1 MKEASPMDR
10 LSPLD
15 ASFLHIENDVNH
27 MHIGSVGIFEGPPP
41 TYDELIST
49 VGGRLAL
56 VPRYRQKVAMVPLS
70 LGRPVWVDDP
80 HFNIEYHVRHTALP
94 EPGGEQEL
102 RRLVGRVMSQPL
114 DRGKPLWEIWM
125 AEGLEDRRWAMVSKV
140 HHCLVDGVSG
150 AELLAVL
157 LDLSPDVPAPVD
169 DGWHAAAEPS
179 PLRLARDAVVDLMT
193 SPYEQVRAAGSIV
206 RRPRHTLDALREL
219 ATGSVAL
226 SRIVKP
232 TPPTSLTGPIGPHR
246 RYAWTAADLA
256 DIKRIRR
263 AHGGTVNDVVLALI
277 TRGFRDLLRSRG
289 EASDGRVIRTL
300 VPVSV
305 RARTGSGPAE
315 GDGTMDNK
323 VSAMFAEL
331 PVGVDDPVERLA
343 AISQQLDDLKQS
355 KQAVAGEAL
364 TSLSGFAPP
373 MLLALGTRVATR
385 AAHRMGQL
393 DTVTTNVPGPQF
405 PLYLC
410 GRRMVRTCPY
420 VPLATPLRVGVA
432 IFSYD
437 GELVFGVTGDFDCAP
452 DIDVLVRGISN
463 GLTELLPTNGHRA
476 DGSRPRKSAKRP
488 TKPAAVGNRRSRGS
502 RR

>member
-1 MKEASPMDR
+1 MDR

-41 TYDELIST
+41 TYEELTGT

-94 EPGGEQEL
+94 QPGGEPEL

-125 AEGLEDRRWAMVSKV
+125 AEGLEDGRWAMLSKV

-157 LDLSPDVPAPVD
+157 LDLSPEVPAPIG
-169 DGWHAAAEPS
+169 DGWHAAPEPS
-179 PLRLARDAVVDLMT
+179 PIQLARDAVVDLLT

-226 SRIVKP
+226 SRVVRP

-246 RYAWTAADLA
+246 RYAWTVADLT
-256 DIKRIRR
+256 DIKRIRS
-263 AHGGTVNDVVLALI
+263 AHGGTVNDVVLAMI
-277 TRGFRDLLRSRG
+277 TRGFRDLLKSRG
-289 EASDGRVIRTL
+289 EATDGRVIRTL

-305 RARTGSGPAE
+305 RARTGQGLAQ
-315 GDGTMDNK
+315 GDGTMENK

-331 PVGVDDPVERLA
+331 PVGLDDPVARLA
-343 AISQQLDDLKQS
+343 AISRQLDDLKQS

-373 MLLALGTRVATR
+373 MLLVLGTRVATR

-420 VPLATPLRVGVA
+420 VPLAAPLRVGVA

-437 GELVFGVTGDFDCAP
+437 GELVFGVTGDYDGAP
-452 DIDVLVRGISN
+452 DIDVLVQGISN
-463 GLTELLPTNGHRA
+463 GLTELLPTNGHRS
-476 DGSRPRKSAKRP
+476 DGSRPRKSTKRP
-488 TKPAAVGNRRSRGS
+488 AKAGGNRKSR
-502 RR
+502 

>member
-1 MKEASPMDR
+1 MDR

-15 ASFLHIENDVNH
+15 ASFLHIEDDANH

-41 TYDELIST
+41 TYEQLTST

-94 EPGGEQEL
+94 RPGGESEL
-102 RRLVGRVMSQPL
+102 RRLVGRVMSQRL

-125 AEGLEDRRWAMVSKV
+125 AEGLEDDRWAMVSKV

-157 LDLSPDVPAPVD
+157 LDLSPEVPAPVP
-169 DGWHAAAEPS
+169 DGWHPAPEPS
-179 PLRLARDAVVDLMT
+179 PIGLAREAVVDLMT

-206 RRPRHTLDALREL
+206 RRPRHALDALREL

-226 SRIVKP
+226 SRVARP
-232 TPPTSLTGPIGPHR
+232 TPPTSLNGPIGPHR
-246 RYAWTAADLA
+246 RYAWTVAPLA
-256 DIKRIRR
+256 DIKRIRA
-263 AHGGTVNDVVLALI
+263 AHGGTVNDVVLAMI

-289 EASDGRVIRTL
+289 EATDGRVIRTL

-305 RARTGSGPAE
+305 RARSATGPAH
-315 GDGTMDNK
+315 GDGTMENR

-331 PVGVDDPVERLA
+331 PVGLDDPVERLA
-343 AISQQLDDLKQS
+343 AISTQLDDLKQS

-373 MLLALGTRVATR
+373 MLLTLGTRVATR
-385 AAHRMGQL
+385 AARRMGQL

-410 GRRMVRTCPY
+410 GRRMVRACPY
-420 VPLATPLRVGVA
+420 VPLAAPLRVGVA
-432 IFSYD
+432 IFSYN
-437 GELVFGVTGDFDCAP
+437 GELVFGVTGDYDCAP

-463 GLTELLPTNGHRA
+463 GLAELLPSNGHRS
-476 DGSRPRKSAKRP
+476 DGSRRRSAKRP
-488 TKPAAVGNRRSRGS
+488 AARAAPGNRRSKRG
-502 RR
+502 

>member
-1 MKEASPMDR
+1 MDR

-41 TYDELIST
+41 TYDELMST

-102 RRLVGRVMSQPL
+102 CRLVGRVMSQPL

-125 AEGLEDRRWAMVSKV
+125 AEGLEDGRWAMVSKV

-157 LDLSPDVPAPVD
+157 LDLSPEVPAPVD

-193 SPYEQVRAAGSIV
+193 SPYEQVRAVGSIV

-256 DIKRIRR
+256 DIKRIRL

-289 EASDGRVIRTL
+289 EATDGRVIRTL

-305 RARTGSGPAE
+305 RGRSGSGPAE
-315 GDGTMDNK
+315 GDGTMENK

-331 PVGVDDPVERLA
+331 PVGVDDPVARLA

-385 AAHRMGQL
+385 TAHRMGQL

-410 GRRMVRTCPY
+410 GRRMLRTCPY
-420 VPLATPLRVGVA
+420 VPLAAPIRVGVA

-437 GELVFGVTGDFDCAP
+437 GELVFGVTGDYDCAP

-463 GLTELLPTNGHRA
+463 GLAELLPTNGHRS
-476 DGSRPRKSAKRP
+476 DRSRPRKSAKRP
-488 TKPAAVGNRRSRGS
+488 TKPAAAGKRGS
-502 RR
+502 RH